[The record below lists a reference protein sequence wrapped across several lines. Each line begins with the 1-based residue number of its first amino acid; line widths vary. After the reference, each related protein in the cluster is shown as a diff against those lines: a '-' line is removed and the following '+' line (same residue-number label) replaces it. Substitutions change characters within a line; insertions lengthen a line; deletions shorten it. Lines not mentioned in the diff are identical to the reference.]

1 MSIQSDLHELDML
14 EVEIKN
20 LQAQIH
26 TFKKQKKTIEDRI
39 IKFLKDQETQ
49 GIKYKD
55 KAILLENR
63 NFRNKKSKS
72 EKMNDISSVLRKHGI
87 KNSEGL
93 LEEILEVQRGNESMN
108 AVLKKIQR

>member
-14 EVEIKN
+14 EAEIKN
-20 LQAQIH
+20 LQTQIYA
-26 TFKKQKKTIEDRI
+26 FKKQKKVVEERVIQ
-39 IKFLKDQETQ
+39 FLKNQETQ
-49 GIKYKD
+49 GLKYKD
-55 KAILLENR
+55 KAILLETK

-72 EKMNDISSVLRKHGI
+72 EKMNDISSVLKKHGI

>member
-14 EVEIKN
+14 EAEIKN
-20 LQAQIH
+20 LQNQIYA
-26 TFKKQKKTIEDRI
+26 FKKQKKIVEERVI
-39 IKFLKDQETQ
+39 QFLKNQETQ

-55 KAILLENR
+55 KAILLETK
-63 NFRNKKSKS
+63 NFRNKKSRS

-87 KNSEGL
+87 KNSEDL

>member
-14 EVEIKN
+14 ETEIKN
-20 LQAQIH
+20 LQNQIYA
-26 TFKKQKKTIEDRI
+26 FKKQKKIVEERVI
-39 IKFLKDQETQ
+39 QFLKNQETQ

-55 KAILLENR
+55 KAILLETK

-72 EKMNDISSVLRKHGI
+72 EKMSDISYVLQKHGI
-87 KNSEGL
+87 KNSEDL

-108 AVLKKIQR
+108 AILKKIQR